1 MAEDT
6 RPDADFSESA
16 PQETVESMT
25 PVADALKE
33 SIEARFTK
41 VAGNEIRGDK
51 IPDILRSVEKSMF
64 LQTEFLGRISTSLD
78 KQLSFNKEALEDRD
92 RLENL
97 GSVSEEDAPTPP
109 PDDKSLMDKIKD
121 KAIGAKNKAR
131 DTLIGAEDDSAM
143 KKIAKTMTTA
153 VVGGLFVSGFV
164 GQAAKDGFRR
174 VGLSDERSD
183 AMGESVGNAT
193 GIGTTAAVLA
203 SSLKFFTGKGPG
215 GLKAFAST
223 AVAKLTYD
231 ALGSL
236 DIDEDGKILG
246 MKTELVQAVGGGLA
260 GIATFIGVGKSFRLL
275 SKGLKKS
282 FNFAKSKLG
291 GGPKVPKV
299 DIPKPTTSSTKA
311 ITNVAK
317 TASKGLTATATTAT
331 QAIPSGVNINTSGVA
346 NQGRPSTIKGVAES
360 LKNTNPSKI
369 AKYAKFFKFA
379 GPAAAVLPALI
390 DPAMAIYNDA
400 PDDVVRKEIAGALG
414 SVGGATLGSIAG
426 TSVGGVLGL
435 GAAGVGAIPG
445 GIIGGFIGGIGGAF
459 AGEWLLEKMTDALM
473 GGPEIN
479 PEDMNKINEEATP
492 KSDAPSVSA
501 NVSAKITDA
510 DMGPTS
516 EQKVADAQVK
526 ADDAGKALENFKS
539 TAGSSKAVTTDYN
552 GFEYDETVFDDPAEQ
567 AQFVKLMDAKNDAD
581 YAVQD
586 ATSEMITGDSF
597 NVPGIFE
604 KLQFLQ
610 DKGLVDGNNTIKM
623 GKFVGGPL
631 SGMTPDEAIE
641 MYVTQNSSTSKA
653 AAEFKAGDRPI
664 PTIAPDMTKP
674 VTADGK
680 IPAKVTPAA
689 TGGFAN
695 ATATGDDMGLSVEE
709 AEKQLT
715 DAKVAFAQAEED
727 GSIYEGTRQD
737 QLQADIQFAEK
748 DLRDANTRAAAN
760 GDFVKRKPEVPK
772 NIMETSGIQSAPEK
786 LMNKTKA
793 ISDEK
798 ATQDSQGKAVM
809 MNNLTQGGA
818 NITSNNVGGNKT
830 DVHVHNGSGSGS
842 LANAHLPVP
851 QGA

>member
-6 RPDADFSESA
+6 RPDADFNELA
-16 PQETVESMT
+16 PQEAVESMT

-64 LQTEFLGRISTSLD
+64 LQTEFLGRISKSLD
-78 KQLSFNKEALEDRD
+78 KQISFNKEASEDRD

-97 GSVSEEDAPTPP
+97 GSVSEEDAPPP
-109 PDDKSLMDKIKD
+109 PSEDKSLMDKIKD

-131 DTLIGAEDDSAM
+131 DTLIGAEDDGIM

-153 VVGGLFVSGFV
+153 VVGGLFVSGFA
-164 GQAAKDGFRR
+164 GEAAKDGFRR
-174 VGLSDERSD
+174 VGLSDERSE
-183 AMGESVGNAT
+183 AMGESVGDAT
-193 GIGTTAAVLA
+193 GMGTTAAVLA

-260 GIATFIGVGKSFRLL
+260 GIATFIGVGKSFRALG
-275 SKGLKKS
+275 KGLKKS

-400 PDDVVRKEIAGALG
+400 PDDVVRREVAGALG

-426 TSVGGVLGL
+426 TTAGAALGL
-435 GAAGVGAIPG
+435 GVGGVGAIPG
-445 GIIGGFIGGIGGAF
+445 GILGGFIGGISGAF

-479 PEDMNKINEEATP
+479 PEDMNKINEEAIP

-501 NVSAKITDA
+501 NVGAKITDA
-510 DMGPTS
+510 SGA
-516 EQKVADAQVK
+516 QKVADAQVN
-526 ADDAGKALENFKS
+526 ADGADKALENFKS
-539 TAGSSKAVTTDYN
+539 TAKSGQIKMVQEEGRAGDFF
-552 GFEYDETVFDDPAEQ
+552 GPQEKLVFSDAEEQ
-567 AQFVKLMDAKNDAD
+567 AQFDKLNDAKFDAD
-581 YAVQD
+581 YAVED

-597 NVPGIFE
+597 DAPGQFE

-610 DKGLVDGNNTIKM
+610 DKGFLPDGNNTIQM

-631 SGMTPDEAIE
+631 SGMTPDEAIA
-641 MYVTQNSSTSKA
+641 MYVAQNSSTSKA
-653 AAEFKAGDRPI
+653 AAEFKAGDKPI
-664 PTIAPDMTKP
+664 PKIEPDMTKP
-674 VTADGK
+674 KTADGK
-680 IPAKVTPAA
+680 IPAKLADDSQAPIKRSYVMTKSGIEKL
-689 TGGFAN
+689 TKDEILQGKKDGTINRSLAN
-695 ATATGDDMGLSVEE
+695 NA
-709 AEKQLT
+709 
-715 DAKVAFAQAEED
+715 
-727 GSIYEGTRQD
+727 
-737 QLQADIQFAEK
+737 
-748 DLRDANTRAAAN
+748 LRTID
-760 GDFVKRKPEVPK
+760 
-772 NIMETSGIQSAPEK
+772 IQSAPEK

-851 QGA
+851 QGT

>member
-6 RPDADFSESA
+6 RPDADFNELA
-16 PQETVESMT
+16 PQEAVESMT

-41 VAGNEIRGDK
+41 VAGNELRGDK

-64 LQTEFLGRISTSLD
+64 LQTEFLGRISTSLN
-78 KQLSFNKEALEDRD
+78 KQLSFEREAAEDRD

-97 GSVSEEDAPTPP
+97 GSVSEEDMPAPRE
-109 PDDKSLMDKIKD
+109 DKSLMDKIKD

-131 DTLIGAEDDSAM
+131 DTLIGAEDDSIM

-153 VVGGLFVSGFV
+153 VVGGLFVSGFA
-164 GQAAKDGFRR
+164 GEAAKDGFKR
-174 VGLSDERSD
+174 VGLSDERSE
-183 AMGESVGNAT
+183 AMGESVGDAA
-193 GIGTTAAVLA
+193 GMGTTAAVLA

-260 GIATFIGVGKSFRLL
+260 GIATFIGVGKSFKALGT
-275 SKGLKKS
+275 GLKKS

-400 PDDVVRKEIAGALG
+400 PDDVVRREVAGALG

-426 TSVGGVLGL
+426 TTAGAALGL
-435 GAAGVGAIPG
+435 GVGGVGAIPG
-445 GIIGGFIGGIGGAF
+445 GILGGFIGGISGAF

-479 PEDMNKINEEATP
+479 PEDMNKINEEAIP

-501 NVSAKITDA
+501 NVGAKITDA
-510 DMGPTS
+510 DMGPTGA
-516 EQKVADAQVK
+516 QKVADAQVN
-526 ADDAGKALENFKS
+526 ADGADKALENFKS
-539 TAGSSKAVTTDYN
+539 TAKSGQIKMVQEEGRMGDFF
-552 GFEYDETVFDDPAEQ
+552 GPQEKLVFSDAEEQ
-567 AQFVKLMDAKNDAD
+567 AQFDKLNDAKFDAD
-581 YAVQD
+581 YAVED

-597 NVPGIFE
+597 DVPGQTE
-604 KLQFLQ
+604 KAKFLQ
-610 DKGLVDGNNTIKM
+610 EKGLLGGNYEIEF
-623 GKFVGGPL
+623 GKFISGEL
-631 SGMTPDEAIE
+631 TGMTPDEAIA
-641 MYVTQNSSTSKA
+641 MYVAQNSSISKA
-653 AAEFKAGDRPI
+653 ADKPI
-664 PTIAPDMTKP
+664 PKPAKLADDSQASIKVLKTHVMTKNGIEKL
-674 VTADGK
+674 TKDEILQGKKDGT
-680 IPAKVTPAA
+680 INRSL
-689 TGGFAN
+689 AN
-695 ATATGDDMGLSVEE
+695 NA
-709 AEKQLT
+709 
-715 DAKVAFAQAEED
+715 
-727 GSIYEGTRQD
+727 
-737 QLQADIQFAEK
+737 
-748 DLRDANTRAAAN
+748 LRTI
-760 GDFVKRKPEVPK
+760 GMKE
-772 NIMETSGIQSAPEK
+772 METSDIQSAPEK

-851 QGA
+851 QGT

>member
-6 RPDADFSESA
+6 RPDADFNELA
-16 PQETVESMT
+16 PQEAVESMT

-41 VAGNEIRGDK
+41 VAGNQIRGDK

-78 KQLSFNKEALEDRD
+78 KQLSFNKEALEDRN

-109 PDDKSLMDKIKD
+109 SDDKTMMDKIKD

-164 GQAAKDGFRR
+164 GEAAKDGFRR

-183 AMGESVGNAT
+183 AMGKSVGDAT
-193 GIGTTAAVLA
+193 GMGTTAAVLA

-260 GIATFIGVGKSFRLL
+260 GIATFIGVGKSFRALG
-275 SKGLKKS
+275 KGLKKS

-426 TSVGGVLGL
+426 TTAGAALGL

-445 GIIGGFIGGIGGAF
+445 GILGGFIGGIGGAF

-479 PEDMNKINEEATP
+479 PEDMNKINEEAIP

-526 ADDAGKALENFKS
+526 ADDAGKALSNFQS
-539 TAGSSKAVTTDYN
+539 TAKSGKTVQKEDAL
-552 GFEYDETVFDDPAEQ
+552 GFMVDTVAYDDAAEQ
-567 AQFVKLMDAKNDAD
+567 AQFDKLNDAKFDAD
-581 YAVQD
+581 YAVED

-597 NVPGIFE
+597 DVPGNVE
-604 KLQFLQ
+604 KAKFLRE
-610 DKGLVDGNNTIKM
+610 KGLLGGNYKISG
-623 GKFVGGPL
+623 GKFISGEL
-631 SGMTPDEAIE
+631 SGMTPDEAIA
-641 MYVTQNSSTSKA
+641 MYVAQEASFDKSADKS
-653 AAEFKAGDRPI
+653 I

-674 VTADGK
+674 
-680 IPAKVTPAA
+680 KVSVLT
-689 TGGFAN
+689 TGGMKKLTKDEIMEGKRSGTIKRSLAN
-695 ATATGDDMGLSVEE
+695 DALRRV
-709 AEKQLT
+709 KLT
-715 DAKVAFAQAEED
+715 DK
-727 GSIYEGTRQD
+727 
-737 QLQADIQFAEK
+737 
-748 DLRDANTRAAAN
+748 
-760 GDFVKRKPEVPK
+760 
-772 NIMETSGIQSAPEK
+772 TSQISPAPEK

-793 ISDEK
+793 ISDDK

-842 LANAHLPVP
+842 LANSHLPVP